1 MSFSKITNL
10 GRDEKMSNIER
21 NGSGCVDPTVDC
33 IIRKECTCRKKI
45 KEDYK
50 YFKMKEEIKKL
61 LDRNGYILEGPISL
75 INDKTGRKRR
85 IY

>member
-1 MSFSKITNL
+1 
-10 GRDEKMSNIER
+10 MSNIEM

-33 IIRKECTCRKKI
+33 IIKKECACKK
-45 KEDYK
+45 KAKDEYK
-50 YFKMKEEIKKL
+50 YFKMKEEIKNL

-75 INDKTGRKRR
+75 INDKTGRKMR

>member
-1 MSFSKITNL
+1 
-10 GRDEKMSNIER
+10 MSNIER

-33 IIRKECTCRKKI
+33 IIKKECAYKKKA

-50 YFKMKEEIKKL
+50 YFKMKEEIKNL
-61 LDRNGYILEGPISL
+61 LGKNGYMVEGPISL
-75 INDKTGRKRR
+75 IKEDSGRKRR